1 VSTTGIPGTSTSPG
15 AEDRIKLPMLVEPHA
30 HIDKAFLAERVRNET
45 NDLMGAIVAL
55 DAARESITQADT
67 HERAVRALR
76 MYAANGVSTVRTHA
90 DVTLAN
96 GLESLEALMAAKR
109 DCAGII
115 DVQVAM
121 LLSWPITGPGS
132 TGLRALAERA
142 IAAGADVVGGCP
154 HLDDDPAGAV
164 EYLHSL
170 AAGSG
175 LPLDLH
181 ADENLDPA
189 SRDLELLAD
198 LMLRTGSD
206 VSAVASHCVSLSMR
220 PESEQR
226 MVARKAAAA
235 GISVVCL
242 PQTNLYLQA
251 NGIRTAPPR
260 ALAPVRVLL
269 EEGVNVCAGGDNLQ
283 DPFNPM
289 GRADPLEAA
298 NLLVTVAHLSAEEAL
313 ECVTGS
319 ASRAIGARDAGT
331 TGTAS
336 PHLSVR
342 ATTVREA
349 LATGAPDRRVE
360 APGPSAGHKRNRK

>member
-1 VSTTGIPGTSTSPG
+1 MSTADLPG
-15 AEDRIKLPMLVEPHA
+15 AVTVPGVEARIHLPMLVEPHA
-30 HIDKAFLAERVRNET
+30 HIDKAFLAERVRNESS
-45 NDLMGAIVAL
+45 DLMGAIIAL
-55 DAARESITQADT
+55 DAARESITPADT

-96 GLESLEALMAAKR
+96 GLESLEALLAAKK
-109 DCAGII
+109 DCAGFI

-121 LLSWPITGPGS
+121 LLSWPVTGPES
-132 TGLRALAERA
+132 TGLRALADRA
-142 IAAGADVVGGCP
+142 VAAGADVVGGCP

-170 AAGSG
+170 ATASG

-181 ADENLDPA
+181 ADENLDPD

-198 LMLRTGSD
+198 LMLRTGSG

-220 PESEQR
+220 PENEQR
-226 MVARKAAAA
+226 AVARKAAAA
-235 GISVVCL
+235 GISVVSL

-251 NGIRTAPPR
+251 NGVRTAPPR

-298 NLLVTVAHLSAEEAL
+298 NLLVTVAHLSPEEAL
-313 ECVTGS
+313 ECVTAS
-319 ASRAIGARDAGT
+319 AARAIGAREPE
-331 TGTAS
+331 TAS
-336 PHLSVR
+336 GTSPALSVR

-360 APGPSAGHKRNRK
+360 DAGPSTGSNRNRK

>member
-1 VSTTGIPGTSTSPG
+1 MNTTGIPGAVTSPG
-15 AEDRIKLPMLVEPHA
+15 AGPRIHLPMLVEPHA

-96 GLESLEALMAAKR
+96 GLESLEALLAAKR

-121 LLSWPITGPGS
+121 LLSWPVTGHGS
-132 TGLRALAERA
+132 AGLRSLAERA

-198 LMLRTGSD
+198 HMLRTGSD

-298 NLLVTVAHLSAEEAL
+298 NLLVTVAHLSPEEAL

-331 TGTAS
+331 AGSTS
-336 PHLSVR
+336 PVLSVQ

-360 APGPSAGHKRNRK
+360 APGPSAGQKRNRK

>member
-1 VSTTGIPGTSTSPG
+1 MSTTGIPGAVTSPG
-15 AEDRIKLPMLVEPHA
+15 AGPRIHLPMLVEPHA

-76 MYAANGVSTVRTHA
+76 MYAENGVSTVRTHA

-96 GLESLEALMAAKR
+96 GLESLEALLAAKR

-121 LLSWPITGPGS
+121 LLSWPVTGPGS
-132 TGLRALAERA
+132 DGLRSLAERA

-198 LMLRTGSD
+198 HMLRTGSD

-235 GISVVCL
+235 GADDRHELAGSDGERHVLECL
-242 PQTNLYLQA
+242 
-251 NGIRTAPPR
+251 R
-260 ALAPVRVLL
+260 PVRVLL

-298 NLLVTVAHLSAEEAL
+298 NLLVTVAHLSPEEAL

-331 TGTAS
+331 AGSTS
-336 PHLSVR
+336 PVLSVQ

-360 APGPSAGHKRNRK
+360 APGPSAGQKRNRK

>member
-1 VSTTGIPGTSTSPG
+1 MSTTGIPGAVTSPG
-15 AEDRIKLPMLVEPHA
+15 AGPRIHLPMLVEPHA

-96 GLESLEALMAAKR
+96 GLESLEALLAAKR
-109 DCAGII
+109 DCSGII

-121 LLSWPITGPGS
+121 LLSWPVTGPGS
-132 TGLRALAERA
+132 AGLRSLAERA

-198 LMLRTGSD
+198 HMLRTGSD

-269 EEGVNVCAGGDNLQ
+269 EEGVNVCACGDNLQ

-298 NLLVTVAHLSAEEAL
+298 NLLVTVAHLSPEEAL

-331 TGTAS
+331 AGSTS
-336 PHLSVR
+336 PVLSVQ

-360 APGPSAGHKRNRK
+360 APGPSAGQKRNRK

>member
-1 VSTTGIPGTSTSPG
+1 MSTTGIPGAVTSPVAG
-15 AEDRIKLPMLVEPHA
+15 PRIHLPMLVEPHA

-96 GLESLEALMAAKR
+96 GLESLEALLAAKR

-121 LLSWPITGPGS
+121 LLSWPVTGPES
-132 TGLRALAERA
+132 AGLRSLAERA

-175 LPLDLH
+175 LSLDLH

-298 NLLVTVAHLSAEEAL
+298 NLLVTVAHLSPEEAL

-331 TGTAS
+331 AGSTS
-336 PHLSVR
+336 PVLSVQ

-360 APGPSAGHKRNRK
+360 APGPSAGQKRNRK